1 MGTGSWWQE
10 SYLDG
15 GSSKSSQLFDVRPLF
30 PDDSTHS
37 LGWDEE
43 IHSLLLWV
51 LEKNKCTTVP
61 LTWHLMAQPSNPES
75 TRTGRPHYPGR
86 WPETAN
92 PARLIFVWPGTLYM
106 NPSRTA

>member
-61 LTWHLMAQPSNPES
+61 LTWHLMASQVTLRVPEREGLT
-75 TRTGRPHYPGR
+75 TRGDGQRRPTRH
-86 WPETAN
+86 
-92 PARLIFVWPGTLYM
+92 V
-106 NPSRTA
+106 